1 MLLSVVA
8 PVVLVVPA
16 VLAEAVA
23 AAVALKLHDVGQGGS
38 STELDQ
44 EQPLSDE
51 LDPDMKMTIL
61 QCTNQLKLLLQIY
74 WALWHIFQA
83 KYILAHSHTC
93 VIVQAVSLKS
103 FSVFILSMP
112 SKVIVVVKQ
121 LMLLSMI
128 KFWTFLSHFNLS
140 C

>member
-8 PVVLVVPA
+8 PVVLGVPA

-51 LDPDMKMTIL
+51 LDPDMKI
-61 QCTNQLKLLLQIY
+61 TNNITM
-74 WALWHIFQA
+74 H
-83 KYILAHSHTC
+83 
-93 VIVQAVSLKS
+93 KS
-103 FSVFILSMP
+103 V
-112 SKVIVVVKQ
+112 KVIITN
-121 LMLLSMI
+121 LLGITAYFS
-128 KFWTFLSHFNLS
+128 S
-140 C
+140 

>member
-16 VLAEAVA
+16 VLAEAVV

-93 VIVQAVSLKS
+93 EIVQAVSLKS

-140 C
+140 R

>member
-16 VLAEAVA
+16 VLAEAVV

-61 QCTNQLKLLLQIY
+61 TM
-74 WALWHIFQA
+74 H
-83 KYILAHSHTC
+83 
-93 VIVQAVSLKS
+93 KS
-103 FSVFILSMP
+103 V
-112 SKVIVVVKQ
+112 KVIIIN
-121 LMLLSMI
+121 LLGIMAYFS
-128 KFWTFLSHFNLS
+128 S
-140 C
+140 